1 MKDQDLVTA
10 KTKTVN
16 PGKVRIIHRR
26 LGIAVVGFLLV
37 QALVGMLMGIERLA
51 SVEMSGLYNLLY
63 YIHADW
69 DPPGSIYR
77 VILGVVVILQG
88 MLGIMIY
95 LNRFRTKTGDKAG
108 LSTPSSLDKSRKIR
122 KEVSMGS
129 LSFASDIRPLF
140 RDSDIAAM
148 KPMGID
154 LSSYE
159 DVKRRSKDISA
170 RLSAKEMP
178 CDGPW
183 SENHVQ
189 KFKEWMQSGMEP

>member
-1 MKDQDLVTA
+1 MKDQDLATA
-10 KTKTVN
+10 KTKTIN
-16 PGKVRIIHRR
+16 TGKVRIIHRS
-26 LGIAVVGFLLV
+26 LGISVVGFLLV
-37 QALVGMLMGIERLA
+37 QALVGMFMGIERLA
-51 SVEMSGLYNLLY
+51 SVEMSRIYNLFY

-69 DPPGSIYR
+69 DPLGSIYR
-77 VILGVVVILQG
+77 VILGVAVILQG

-95 LNRFRTKTGDKAG
+95 LNRFRTKREDKEG
-108 LSTPSSLDKSRKIR
+108 PSTPSSLDKSRKIR
-122 KEVSMGS
+122 KEVFMGS
-129 LSFASDIRPLF
+129 LSFVSDIRPLF
-140 RDSDIAAM
+140 RDSDVAAM

-159 DVKRRSKDISA
+159 DVKRRAKDIYA

-189 KFKEWMQSGMEP
+189 QFQEWMRSGMEP